1 MPNYEYECTQC
12 ARRFEVW
19 QSVGEAAPPCAECK
33 GEVKKVFHVPRVIF
47 KGSGFYVTDLRAE
60 KGGNGTSSEKST
72 SGASDDKSNSES
84 ASEGSKTADAP
95 SGASKSGDSK
105 SGETKSESSSSSP
118 APAK

>member
-1 MPNYEYECTQC
+1 VPNYEYECTQC

-60 KGGNGTSSEKST
+60 KGGNGA
-72 SGASDDKSNSES
+72 SGGKSES
-84 ASEGSKTADAP
+84 IGSSDESSNTTSEVAKTADAT
-95 SGASKSGDSK
+95 S
-105 SGETKSESSSSSP
+105 SESKTSEVKSTGSDSPNAGSSS